1 MARIVRRKRRK
12 LNLSGLATVLF
23 TFSLIAQLAT
33 SLLVNTINTSLAMRI
48 QAMNEEIAI
57 LKTENQNLT
66 YEINTL
72 ENKDR
77 IYEIAEQANL
87 YQDSDNI
94 IAVAG
99 D

>member
-1 MARIVRRKRRK
+1 MARIVKRKRRR
-12 LNLSGLATVLF
+12 LNLNGLAVVIF
-23 TFSLIAQLAT
+23 TFSLIVWLTT
-33 SLLVNTINTSLAMRI
+33 SLLVNTINTSLAMKI
-48 QAMNEEIAI
+48 QAMNEEIEI
-57 LKTENQNLT
+57 LKNENQNLT

-77 IYEIAEQANL
+77 IYEIAQQADM

>member
-1 MARIVRRKRRK
+1 MARIVKRKRRR
-12 LNLSGLATVLF
+12 LNLNGLAVVIF
-23 TFSLIAQLAT
+23 TFSLIAWLTT
-33 SLLVNTINTSLAMRI
+33 SLLVNTINTSLAMKI
-48 QAMNEEIAI
+48 QAMNEEIEI
-57 LKTENQNLT
+57 LKNENQNLT

-77 IYEIAEQANL
+77 IYEIAQQADM